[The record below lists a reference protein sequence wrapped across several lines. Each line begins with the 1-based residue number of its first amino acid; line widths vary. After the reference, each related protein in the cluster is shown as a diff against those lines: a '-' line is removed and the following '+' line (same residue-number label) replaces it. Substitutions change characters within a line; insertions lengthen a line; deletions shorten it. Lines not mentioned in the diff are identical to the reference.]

1 MNRIDKIVVFHTL
14 NQEHLRQILE
24 LELRALQGRIMRSAR
39 TMFFFS
45 CTDSVK
51 ELLLREGMDSRYG
64 ARHLKR
70 SIERLLVMP
79 MSNLVA
85 SGQICFGDSIVV
97 DLDHN
102 GADISFARRS
112 WETTIDNSF
121 LTEPSVEEFGA
132 PLPEAQLSQL
142 AAA

>member
-1 MNRIDKIVVFHTL
+1 
-14 NQEHLRQILE
+14 
-24 LELRALQGRIMRSAR
+24 MRSAR
-39 TMFFFS
+39 TKFFFNCS
-45 CTDSVK
+45 DSVK

-85 SGQICFGDSIVV
+85 SGQVCLGDSIDV

-102 GADISFARRS
+102 GSDISFARRS
-112 WETTIDNSF
+112 GRTTIDNSF
-121 LTEPSVEEFGA
+121 LTEHSVEEFGA
-132 PLPEAQLSQL
+132 PLPAPQLSQL

>member
-1 MNRIDKIVVFHTL
+1 
-14 NQEHLRQILE
+14 
-24 LELRALQGRIMRSAR
+24 
-39 TMFFFS
+39 
-45 CTDSVK
+45 VK

-85 SGQICFGDSIVV
+85 SGQISFGDSIDV
-97 DLDHN
+97 DLDQN
-102 GADISFARRS
+102 GSDISFARRS
-112 WETTIDNSF
+112 WQTMIDDSF

-132 PLPEAQLSQL
+132 RLPEAQLSQL

>member
-1 MNRIDKIVVFHTL
+1 L
-14 NQEHLRQILE
+14 NQGHLRQILD
-24 LELRALQGRIMRSAR
+24 LELRALEGRIMRSAK
-39 TMFFFS
+39 TKFFFS
-45 CTDSVK
+45 CSDSVK

-85 SGQICFGDSIVV
+85 SGQISFGDSIDV
-97 DLDHN
+97 DLDDN
-102 GADISFARRS
+102 GCDISFARRS
-112 WETTIDNSF
+112 WQTTVDNLF

-132 PLPEAQLSQL
+132 RLHAAQLSQQRV

>member
-1 MNRIDKIVVFHTL
+1 
-14 NQEHLRQILE
+14 
-24 LELRALQGRIMRSAR
+24 
-39 TMFFFS
+39 
-45 CTDSVK
+45 
-51 ELLLREGMDSRYG
+51 LLREGADSRYG

-85 SGQICFGDSIVV
+85 SGQICFGDSIDV

-102 GADISFARRS
+102 GCEIAFARSSRR
-112 WETTIDNSF
+112 TTIDNSF

-132 PLPEAQLSQL
+132 SFGAAQLSQL

>member
-1 MNRIDKIVVFHTL
+1 
-14 NQEHLRQILE
+14 
-24 LELRALQGRIMRSAR
+24 MRSAR
-39 TMFFFS
+39 TKFFVNCS
-45 CTDSVK
+45 DSVK

-85 SGQICFGDSIVV
+85 SGQVCLGDSIYA

-102 GADISFARRS
+102 GSDISFARRS
-112 WETTIDNSF
+112 GQTMIDNSF
-121 LTEPSVEEFGA
+121 LIEPSVEEFGT
-132 PLPEAQLSQL
+132 PLHAAQLSQL

>member
-1 MNRIDKIVVFHTL
+1 MN
-14 NQEHLRQILE
+14 
-24 LELRALQGRIMRSAR
+24 SAR
-39 TMFFFS
+39 TKFFFS
-45 CTDSVK
+45 CSDSVK
-51 ELLLREGMDSRYG
+51 ELLLREGIDSRYG

-70 SIERLLVMP
+70 AIERLLVMP

-85 SGQICFGDSIVV
+85 SGQICFADWIDV

-102 GADISFARRS
+102 GSDISFAKRS
-112 WETTIDNSF
+112 EGTTIDNSF

-132 PLPEAQLSQL
+132 PLHAAQLSQL